1 MYMHHILNII
11 YKVLKKFIANTY
23 VRFYVHRV
31 NYTIYQGTFKR
42 RKINF
47 LKGCAKYNLVLSV
60 TFYKMFS
67 IMHFFSKILKQINCN
82 RKKLFNIFL
91 MLKSLKQ
98 F

>member
-11 YKVLKKFIANTY
+11 YKVFKKFIANTY

-47 LKGCAKYNLVLSV
+47 LKGCAKYNLVSHS
-60 TFYKMFS
+60 TKCFQSCISFQKYYNK
-67 IMHFFSKILKQINCN
+67 
-82 RKKLFNIFL
+82 
-91 MLKSLKQ
+91 
-98 F
+98 

>member
-1 MYMHHILNII
+1 MYMHHILNIT

-47 LKGCAKYNLVLSV
+47 LKGCARYNLVLSAC
-60 TFYKMFS
+60 
-67 IMHFFSKILKQINCN
+67 HILQNVFNHAFLFKNIITN
-82 RKKLFNIFL
+82 KL
-91 MLKSLKQ
+91 
-98 F
+98 

>member
-11 YKVLKKFIANTY
+11 YKVFKKFIANTY

-47 LKGCAKYNLVLSV
+47 LKGCARYNLVLSV

-67 IMHFFSKILKQINCN
+67 IVHFFSKIL
-82 RKKLFNIFL
+82 
-91 MLKSLKQ
+91 
-98 F
+98 

>member
-31 NYTIYQGTFKR
+31 YYIIYQGTFKR

-47 LKGCAKYNLVLSV
+47 SKGCAKYNLVLSV

-67 IMHFFSKILKQINCN
+67 IMHFFSKI
-82 RKKLFNIFL
+82 F
-91 MLKSLKQ
+91 
-98 F
+98 